1 MKESLDYIYKQQ
13 KELSTLGGIGAL
25 LGWDQMTYMP
35 PKGAIE
41 RSEQSALISRLS
53 HEKIISDVF
62 WNHVQS
68 LSNPDV
74 FSKISER
81 DRAVVKRL
89 EKDLEKARKVP
100 SDFVERMAKT
110 TTLAYQAWEDARK
123 KNGFKVFSPH
133 LEKIVSLEKEYA
145 DYINLP
151 GPKYNSLLDDYEEGM
166 TTDKLRQEFN
176 YLKSSLI
183 ELLDKI
189 KSTKTYENQEEINVR
204 FDETTQRKLCNIVV
218 DKMLLKKESSRLDVS
233 THPFTTAMGNDDVR
247 ITTSF
252 ERQSSLFSFFST
264 VHEVGHGLYEQGM
277 PRGEYKD
284 TVISDSPSLGL
295 HESQSRFWEN
305 QIARSRQFWTYFYPI
320 FKENAPQQFSNI
332 DFERWYRK
340 INLVK
345 PSLIRVEADEL
356 TYCLHVILRFEI
368 EVDLMDDKI
377 SVNELPEIWN
387 NKMDEMLGVTP
398 KTDVEGVLQDMHWSG
413 GSFGYFPTYAIGTIY
428 ASQLFKKLIEENN
441 NVFNEIERADFA
453 NILNW
458 LRENIHRYG
467 RLMTADKIIKNVC
480 GEGLNS
486 KVFVNY
492 LKDKYYLLYD
502 V

>member
-1 MKESLDYIYKQQ
+1 MKESLNYIYKQQ

-35 PKGAIE
+35 PKGVEE
-41 RSEQSALISRLS
+41 RSEQIALISKLS

-74 FSKISER
+74 FSQIS
-81 DRAVVKRL
+81 DKDKAVVKRL

-100 SDFVERMAKT
+100 AEFVERFAKI
-110 TTLAYQAWEDARK
+110 TTLAYQAWEEARK
-123 KNGFKVFSPH
+123 KNDFKVFSPH
-133 LEKIVSLEKEYA
+133 LEKIISLEKEYA

-166 TTDKLRQEFN
+166 TVDRLRQEFG
-176 YLKSSLI
+176 YLKSNLI
-183 ELLDKI
+183 ELLNKI
-189 KSTKTYENQEEINVR
+189 KSTTTYENQEKLDIK
-204 FDETTQRKLCNIVV
+204 FDEPTQRKLCNIVI

-252 ERQSSLFSFFST
+252 ERPNPLFSFFST
-264 VHEVGHGLYEQGM
+264 VHEAGHGLYEQGM

-305 QIARSRQFWTYFYPI
+305 QIARSRSFWKYFYPV
-320 FKENAPQQFSNI
+320 FKDVAPNQFTNI
-332 DFERWYRK
+332 DFESWYRK
-340 INLVK
+340 INLVE

-368 EVDLMDDKI
+368 EADLMDDKI
-377 SVNELPEIWN
+377 NVSELPQIWN
-387 NKMDEMLGVTP
+387 SKMDEMLGITP
-398 KTDVEGVLQDMHWSG
+398 QSDVDGVLQDMHWSG

-428 ASQLFKKLIEENN
+428 ASQLFKKLIETNN
-441 NVFNEIERADFA
+441 NLLNEIERADFA

-458 LRENIHRYG
+458 LRENIHKYG
-467 RLMTADKIIKNVC
+467 RLMTADEIIKNAC

-486 KVFVNY
+486 KIFIDY
-492 LKDKYYLLYD
+492 LKEKYSQIYI
-502 V
+502 